1 MCRSLIRAIG
11 RHPGRRFRK
20 EAEERASDCCAEI
33 GLELGAYLVGSISAR
48 DRARLVRHLE
58 SCERCRDELA
68 GLAALPGLLHR
79 VSGDPLSGTAPA
91 EPAGP
96 AGLVGPDGPGP
107 E

>member
-11 RHPGRRFRK
+11 KYPGRKSRK
-20 EAEERASDCCAEI
+20 GADEHAPGDCAEI
-33 GLELGAYLVGSISAR
+33 GPELGAYLVGSISAR

-79 VSGDPLSGTAPA
+79 LSGVP
-91 EPAGP
+91 PSDSAGP
-96 AGLVGPDGPGP
+96 EPR
-107 E
+107 

>member
-11 RHPGRRFRK
+11 RHPWRRFRK
-20 EAEERASDCCAEI
+20 EAEERAPDCCAEI
-33 GLELGAYLVGSISAR
+33 GPELGAYLVGSISAR
-48 DRARLVRHLE
+48 DRARLVRHLG

-79 VSGDPLSGTAPA
+79 MSGDPLAG
-91 EPAGP
+91 AGP
-96 AGLVGPDGPGP
+96 AELAGPDGPPAWPAGS